1 MRKGGFPT
9 RIWVDRS
16 GDFFKNATTTSRTF
30 SGISVR
36 VSQMEEAPVIDA
48 LTEVVVLR
56 LQKLQTLRLHKYAF
70 LEEKHRQ
77 DVVKQLKARWYAR
90 EDEGRKAALWMN
102 SRTSDVYTRTI
113 ASNFRT
119 WCFQM
124 LGGVNWVHLFVATG
138 EVSDR
143 LITLVN
149 EHTADV
155 IRREARGREPSA
167 DLAPGP
173 RRSLR
178 NEALANGI
186 PEDDAPPRRG
196 VQHIETRAKALRAT
210 ARELK
215 KQLDRQNEQWVRDRC
230 SMTNV
235 EYGRLW
241 HKCQD
246 QHDY

>member
-9 RIWVDRS
+9 IIWVDRS
-16 GDFFKNATTTSRTF
+16 GDFFKNATTRSRTF
-30 SGISVR
+30 SSISVR
-36 VSQMEEAPVIDA
+36 VSHSEERPVIDA
-48 LTEVVVLR
+48 LTEVVLLR
-56 LQKLQTLRLHKYAF
+56 LQKLRSLRLSKYGF
-70 LEEKHRQ
+70 LEAEHRQ
-77 DVVKQLKARWYAR
+77 DVLKQLKAAWYAR
-90 EDEGRKAALWMN
+90 EDEGRKAAVWMN
-102 SRTSDVYTRTI
+102 CRTSDGYTRTI
-113 ASNFRT
+113 QSNFRT

-124 LGGVNWVHLFVATG
+124 LGGVNWAHLFVATG

-143 LITLVN
+143 LVSLVN
-149 EHTADV
+149 EHNDDV

-178 NEALANGI
+178 NEALAKGI
-186 PEDDAPPRRG
+186 PEDDAPPRLG
-196 VQHIETRAKALRAT
+196 VQHFESRAKALRQI

-215 KQLDRQNEQWVRDRC
+215 KELDWQDEQWERGRC
-230 SMTNV
+230 SMPGV

-246 QHDY
+246 QND